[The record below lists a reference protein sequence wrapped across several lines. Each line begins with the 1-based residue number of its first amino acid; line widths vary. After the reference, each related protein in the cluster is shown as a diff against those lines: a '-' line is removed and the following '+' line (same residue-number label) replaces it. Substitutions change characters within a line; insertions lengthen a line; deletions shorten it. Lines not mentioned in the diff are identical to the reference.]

1 MDAGRLQ
8 CREELN
14 EGSIVPLKKCREEVA
29 RTRTELRQ
37 RRSSCCKSWLREL
50 NSSVKSSLGEWVAE
64 KRCGSRKKELR
75 QNNLSEKMQRRGEG
89 TQRRGG
95 LLQSCNLSVAC
106 TACQL
111 FIPLACRFATQV
123 ERGKG
128 KLWEGEDL
136 KVFSYTHCRAKL
148 MLFVCAWG
156 GHFRN

>member
-75 QNNLSEKMQRRGEG
+75 QNNGSEKMQRRGEG

-95 LLQSCNLSVAC
+95 LL
-106 TACQL
+106 
-111 FIPLACRFATQV
+111 LA
-123 ERGKG
+123 
-128 KLWEGEDL
+128 
-136 KVFSYTHCRAKL
+136 SSHSI
-148 MLFVCAWG
+148 M
-156 GHFRN
+156 